1 MKIKVNGENINL
13 EKSLNI
19 TDFLVEV
26 KADQPEYVT
35 VQKNGEFVQ
44 RDDFDKIFVEDGDE
58 IEFLYF
64 MGGGNCEFDK

>member
-1 MKIKVNGENINL
+1 MKVTVNGEVVNL

-35 VQKNGEFVQ
+35 VQRNGEFVQ
-44 RDDFDKIFVEDGDE
+44 REDFDKIFVEEGDE

-64 MGGGNCEFDK
+64 MGGGENGKIN

>member
-1 MKIKVNGENINL
+1 MQVKVNGEVVNL

-19 TDFLVEV
+19 NDFLVAV

-35 VQKNGEFVQ
+35 VQKNGEFIQ
-44 RDDFDKIFVEDGDE
+44 RDDFADTLVEEGDE

-64 MGGGNCEFDK
+64 MGGGSNE

>member
-1 MKIKVNGENINL
+1 MQVKVNGEVVNL

-19 TDFLVEV
+19 NDFLVAV

-35 VQKNGEFVQ
+35 VQKNGEFIQ
-44 RDDFDKIFVEDGDE
+44 RDDFADTLVEEGDE

-64 MGGGNCEFDK
+64 MGGGNNE

>member
-1 MKIKVNGENINL
+1 MKVLVNGESVDL

-19 TDFLVEV
+19 NDFLVEV

-35 VQKNGEFVQ
+35 VQKNGEFLQ
-44 RDDFDKIFVEDGDE
+44 RSDFDNIFVEEVDE

-64 MGGGNCEFDK
+64 MGGGCDE